1 MLNTLRP
8 ALARLLTPVGEALAR
23 TPVTPNALT
32 VTGTVGVSGATL
44 ALFPIGQLFAGA
56 AVATVFVFTDMLDGM
71 LARVKGTSGPW
82 GAFLDS
88 TLDRVADASVFA
100 GLVLWFVL
108 GGRNHLLAGV
118 ALYCLVSGLL
128 VSYVKARAEGLGLH
142 CDVGW
147 VERPERLLIGLTSA
161 GVSGLGVPYILAIG
175 LWALAAGS
183 TITLWQRMRSVYLSA
198 KAGTCGEQRAKRRT
212 ESETANR
219 ERNSERRLKSG
230 D

>member
-44 ALFPIGQLFAGA
+44 GLFPIGQLFAGA

-88 TLDRVADASVFA
+88 TLDRVGDASVFS
-100 GLVLWFVL
+100 GLVLWFML

-128 VSYVKARAEGLGLH
+128 VSYVKARAEGLRRAVRPWRAVHSGHRAMGARRGEHDNPVAADAFGVPLR
-142 CDVGW
+142 DGREQGERTSRANER
-147 VERPERLLIGLTSA
+147 VERTNE
-161 GVSGLGVPYILAIG
+161 
-175 LWALAAGS
+175 
-183 TITLWQRMRSVYLSA
+183 
-198 KAGTCGEQRAKRRT
+198 
-212 ESETANR
+212 
-219 ERNSERRLKSG
+219 
-230 D
+230 